1 MANGDNIFGET
12 SGVNL
17 TAVVNPINLNPLDI
31 FGKDYSG
38 KFRTAITWNDFQSW
52 LRNSASP
59 ILINLGILNPGQ
71 VILNNPILNS
81 RNTGKPI
88 SDRLIQ
94 IYNDTSPQNLI
105 TSEDIQNIQLFH
117 KKINPNVQVDQ
128 WVGSQTTQL
137 LYPLPKGPFV
147 PVNNNSPK
155 NGPIDFRAETK
166 LIGGARSNIS
176 ATLPYFPVIWGNKRF
191 IIFRENYDKGVINE
205 PLGSKTWIRRFIPV
219 NDYILYTDIYK
230 NRVELRDYPE
240 NTPWDDNFFKGPTIT
255 QSPNQVNQ
263 QTQQQ
268 QQQNDKSIQTTQ
280 AVNNITQPP
289 R

>member
-38 KFRTAITWNDFQSW
+38 KFRTAITWNDFQFW

-71 VILNNPILNS
+71 RILNNPILNS

-94 IYNDTSPQNLI
+94 IYNDTSPRNLI
-105 TSEDIQNIQLFH
+105 TPEDIQNIQLFH

-137 LYPLPKGPFV
+137 LYPLPKGPFAR
-147 PVNNNSPK
+147 VNNNNPE
-155 NGPIDFRAETK
+155 NGPIDFRAQT
-166 LIGGARSNIS
+166 RNNQPT
-176 ATLPYFPVIWGNKRF
+176 TLPYFPVIWGNKRF
-191 IIFRENYDKGVINE
+191 IISRENYDKGVIND
-205 PLGSKTWIRRFIPV
+205 PPGSKTWISPRFISV
-219 NDYILYTDIYK
+219 NDYILYTDRYK
-230 NRVELRDYPE
+230 NQVELRGYPE
-240 NTPWDDNFFKGPTIT
+240 DTPWDDNFFKGPTIT

-268 QQQNDKSIQTTQ
+268 QQQNNKSIQTTQ

>member
-1 MANGDNIFGET
+1 MANGDNIFGEI

-17 TAVVNPINLNPLDI
+17 IAVVNPINLNPLDI

-38 KFRTAITWNDFQSW
+38 KFRTAITWNSFQSW

-59 ILINLGILNPGQ
+59 RLINLGILNPGQ

-137 LYPLPKGPFV
+137 LYPLPKGPFA
-147 PVNNNSPK
+147 PVNNNDPNK
-155 NGPIDFRAETK
+155 GPIDFRAQT
-166 LIGGARSNIS
+166 RNNQP

-191 IIFRENYDKGVINE
+191 IISRENYDKDVIND
-205 PLGSKTWIRRFIPV
+205 PPGSRRWTRPFLSL
-219 NDYILYTDIYK
+219 NNLILYTDIYK
-230 NRVELRDYPE
+230 NQVELREYPE
-240 NTPWDDNFFKGPTIT
+240 TTSWDDNFFKGPTIT

-268 QQQNDKSIQTTQ
+268 QQQNNKSIQKTQ
-280 AVNNITQPP
+280 TVNNINQ
-289 R
+289 